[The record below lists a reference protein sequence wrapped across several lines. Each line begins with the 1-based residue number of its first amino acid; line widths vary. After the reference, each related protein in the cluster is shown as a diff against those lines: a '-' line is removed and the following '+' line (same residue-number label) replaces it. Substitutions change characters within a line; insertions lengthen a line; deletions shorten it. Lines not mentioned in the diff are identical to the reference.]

1 MKAILIK
8 SVGDPKVL
16 EVADIPK
23 PEINNENE
31 VLVKI
36 KAAGV
41 NPIDA
46 KLRGG
51 LYPLN
56 NFPAVLGCDGA
67 GIVEGVGNEVT
78 KFKIGDPVYYFH
90 GGVDGIQGNYTEYK
104 VLNQH
109 FIAHKP
115 KSIDFFESAALPLVA
130 ITAWEALFIHANLK
144 KDKSVFINGAA
155 GGVGHVAIQLAK
167 YKKAKV
173 FASVSSDEKNIFVSK
188 LGVDHVINYKK
199 ENVSDEILKL
209 TNNKGIDIVLD
220 SVGGDEIEKII
231 PAISHYGKIVTLL
244 QPNNK
249 INWSNARFR
258 NINLSFEVMLSPL
271 LFNLKNKQIKQTK
284 ILQKCANLIDNKNL
298 KIHINNV
305 MPLKWAAKAHKKIEA
320 GHTMGKIVLETK
332 IK

>member
-8 SVGDPKVL
+8 SVGDPEVL
-16 EVADIPK
+16 EIDDIPK
-23 PEINNENE
+23 PEIDDDDE
-31 VLVKI
+31 VLVQI

-41 NPIDA
+41 NPIDT
-46 KLRGG
+46 KLRAG

-56 NFPAVLGCDGA
+56 SFPAILGCDGA
-67 GIVEGVGNEVT
+67 GIIENVGAKVT

-90 GGVDGIQGNYTEYK
+90 GGLDGIHGNYTEYK

-109 FIAHKP
+109 FITHKP

-130 ITAWEALFIHANLK
+130 ITAWEALFTHANLTK
-144 KDKSVFINGAA
+144 NKSIFINAAA

-173 FASVSSDEKNIFVSK
+173 FASVSSHEKNEFVSK
-188 LGVDHVINYKK
+188 LGADHVINYKK

-209 TNNKGIDIVLD
+209 TNNKGVDIVLD
-220 SVGGDEIEKII
+220 NVGGDEIEKII
-231 PAISHYGKIVTLL
+231 PAVSHYGKIVTLL

-249 INWSNARFR
+249 IDWSNARFR

-271 LFNLKNKQIKQTK
+271 LFNLKNKQIDQTK
-284 ILQKCANLIDNKNL
+284 ILAKCANLIDNENL
-298 KIHINNV
+298 KIHINNI
-305 MPLKWAAKAHKKIEA
+305 MPLKYASKAHKKIET
-320 GHTMGKIVLETK
+320 GHTMGKIVLE

>member
-56 NFPAVLGCDGA
+56 TFPAVLGCDGA
-67 GIVEGVGNEVT
+67 GIIEDTGNKVT

-90 GGVDGIQGNYTEYK
+90 GGVDGIQGNYAEYK

-130 ITAWEALFIHANLK
+130 ITAWEALFNHANLK
-144 KDKSVFINGAA
+144 KDKSVFI
-155 GGVGHVAIQLAK
+155 
-167 YKKAKV
+167 
-173 FASVSSDEKNIFVSK
+173 
-188 LGVDHVINYKK
+188 
-199 ENVSDEILKL
+199 
-209 TNNKGIDIVLD
+209 
-220 SVGGDEIEKII
+220 
-231 PAISHYGKIVTLL
+231 
-244 QPNNK
+244 
-249 INWSNARFR
+249 
-258 NINLSFEVMLSPL
+258 PL
-271 LFNLKNKQIKQTK
+271 
-284 ILQKCANLIDNKNL
+284 
-298 KIHINNV
+298 
-305 MPLKWAAKAHKKIEA
+305 
-320 GHTMGKIVLETK
+320 
-332 IK
+332 